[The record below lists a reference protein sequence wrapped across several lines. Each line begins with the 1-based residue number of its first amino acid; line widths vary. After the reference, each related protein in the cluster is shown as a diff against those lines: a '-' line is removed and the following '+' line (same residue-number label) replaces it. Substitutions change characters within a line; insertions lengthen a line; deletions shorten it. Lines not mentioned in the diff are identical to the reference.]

1 MRHRL
6 KSLCTVG
13 TTAILFA
20 TLSGCPKPKV
30 PVAVSDTAVVVR
42 NIDADLATRFS
53 FARTIGQI
61 LTTAGLTDNLAN
73 REALV
78 RTMVLSFNSN
88 QFTNVLS
95 GLPMTIAP
103 RAGDA
108 SVTAA
113 DLLNPASPNGL
124 KPIGL
129 FNRLD
134 LAPADW
140 SDCGE
145 HRIVYAGGNRM
156 FVIFEA
162 KLPNPNPSAGKQG
175 CRAVAQRWA
184 DVSKAPAAVQRN
196 KLLDEFYYGHL
207 PGFRSVVHFLNYGSF
222 LGQVRTNILGQGPWQ
237 LREFRVLP
245 VAAGQLAFAP
255 GPDASN
261 PLASFYRDNPL
272 GSPLEQSERSHFQA
286 QFAAAYL
293 NNLRSVDAGEP
304 AAVTDAAFRRKL
316 MNAVGAGFEFRSDEF
331 QSDSQIG
338 NQMPAGVAGTAI
350 KALIPLSW
358 NAPVGTRTVTQAEIL
373 NRAGAIT
380 CGGCHGLSSGKPIGT
395 FNGATITWPNVA
407 PGGFVH
413 ISEAVDGSG
422 NHLISEALEKFFIP
436 FRQAV
441 TDDILNTT
449 TAMIAPRHGSETRLA
464 ALFLFQGQSQ
474 TPPPPPP
481 VPNGPGNVPS
491 REQAENAALN
501 LASVQ
506 PRGLAPEDIGR
517 AAAAVRRTSELAHA
531 ADQAAPGAYVTFR
544 RPH

>member
-1 MRHRL
+1 MRYGL
-6 KSLCTVG
+6 KSLCSVATA
-13 TTAILFA
+13 AILFA
-20 TLSGCPKPKV
+20 TLSGCPGPKKKTS
-30 PVAVSDTAVVVR
+30 VSVGETAVVVR

-61 LTTAGLTDNLAN
+61 LTTAGIEDNATN
-73 REALV
+73 RETLV
-78 RTMVLSFNSN
+78 RSMVLSFNSN
-88 QFTNVLS
+88 QFTNLQS
-95 GLPMTIAP
+95 GLAMAIAP
-103 RAGDA
+103 RPGDA
-108 SVTAA
+108 AISAA
-113 DLLNPASPNGL
+113 DLLNPASANGL

-145 HRIVYAGGNRM
+145 HRIVYAGGNKI

-184 DVSKAPAAVQRN
+184 DVSTAPAVPQRN
-196 KLLDEFYYGHL
+196 KLLDEFYYGSL
-207 PGFRSVVHFLNYGSF
+207 PGGFRSVVHFLNYGSF

-261 PLASFYRDNPL
+261 PLSSFYKDNPL
-272 GSPLEQSERSHFQA
+272 GSPLEQSERTHFQA

-293 NNLRSVDAGEP
+293 NNLRSIDAGEP
-304 AAVTDAAFRRKL
+304 AATTDADFRIKL
-316 MNAVGAGFEFRSDEF
+316 MNGLGAGFEFRSDEF
-331 QSDSQIG
+331 QSASQIG
-338 NQMPAGVAGTAI
+338 NEIPTQAFAGTAM
-350 KALIPLSW
+350 KALIPLNW
-358 NAPVGTRTVTQAEIL
+358 TAPGGRAVDQAQML
-373 NRAGAIT
+373 NRAGAVT
-380 CGGCHGLSSGKPIGT
+380 CGGCHGLSSNKPIGT

-407 PGGFVH
+407 PSGFVH
-413 ISEAVDGSG
+413 IGMDTDSSG
-422 NHLISEALEKFFIP
+422 NHVISEALAKFFIP
-436 FRQAV
+436 FREKV
-441 TDDILNTT
+441 TDDVLNTT
-449 TAMIAPRHGSETRLA
+449 TAMVAPRNGSETRLA
-464 ALFLFQGQSQ
+464 SLFLFQGQTQ
-474 TPPPPPP
+474 APPPPNA
-481 VPNGPGNVPS
+481 NGAPS

-501 LASVQ
+501 LASSQ
-506 PRGLAPEDIGR
+506 PRGFAPEDVGR